1 MMLSQIQP
9 HFLYNALTVISRLCD
24 KDPAKAKKA
33 TIEFSAYLRGNMDS
47 LEEIK
52 PISFEKE
59 LKHIEGFINLEKA
72 MYGEALNVIYD
83 IKTKDFFLPAL
94 TAQSIVENAIK
105 HGIGKREGGGT
116 VRICTSETDNEF
128 LVIVSD
134 DGVGFEYEKAAHN
147 GRLCIGINNVRQR
160 LSVQCG
166 GSLDIKSEIG
176 TGTTVTISIP
186 KS

>member
-1 MMLSQIQP
+1 
-9 HFLYNALTVISRLCD
+9 
-24 KDPAKAKKA
+24 
-33 TIEFSAYLRGNMDS
+33 MDS
-47 LEEIK
+47 LEETK

-72 MYGEALNVIYD
+72 MYGEALHVIYD

-94 TAQSIVENAIK
+94 TVQPIVENAIK

-116 VRICTSETDNEF
+116 VKICTSETDNEF

-134 DGVGFEYEKAAHN
+134 DGVGFDYEKTAHN
-147 GRLCIGINNVRQR
+147 GSLCIGINNARQR

-166 GSLDIKSEIG
+166 GSLEIESKPG
-176 TGTTVTISIP
+176 AGTTATISIP
-186 KS
+186 IDTLRYPS